1 MYMLYLLHKTFSNF
15 IITDIIM
22 KHGCHD
28 CIGKIIE
35 INLKMYIEVT
45 KYPLI

>member
-1 MYMLYLLHKTFSNF
+1 MYMLCLLHETFSNF
-15 IITDIIM
+15 IITVM
-22 KHGCHD
+22 KHNCHD

-35 INLKMYIEVT
+35 INLKMLIKVT